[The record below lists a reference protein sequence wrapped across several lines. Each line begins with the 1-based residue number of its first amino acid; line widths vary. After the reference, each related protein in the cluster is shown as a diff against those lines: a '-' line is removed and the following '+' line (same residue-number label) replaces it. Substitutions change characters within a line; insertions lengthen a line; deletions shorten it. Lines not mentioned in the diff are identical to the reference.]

1 MTFWIHDEMKPSS
14 EDLTLTVYEILVLVM
29 DAEQQV
35 DAVVVD
41 MNIYIQGELA
51 SGFTLDH
58 VDPAE
63 KGTIRS
69 KHTKMCKEKAIKT
82 GLITVPAAIPE
93 DSEVPATVENTD
105 APQEAEAAAAEDA
118 PKEEAAP
125 SAEDAPKEEAA
136 PSAEDAPKE
145 EAAADEAAATEG
157 DAAPTEEV
165 APALEVA
172 PTEEAAATE
181 EGAPSTAA
189 EEAPAAPE
197 EEAAAQRAIVGL
209 ASLGRATAPQ

>member
-136 PSAEDAPKE
+136 
-145 EAAADEAAATEG
+145 ADEAAATEG

-181 EGAPSTAA
+181 EGTPPAA
-189 EEAPAAPE
+189 TEETPAAPE
-197 EEAAAQRAIVGL
+197 EEAAAPEEEA
-209 ASLGRATAPQ
+209 AAEPSAAPEEEAATE